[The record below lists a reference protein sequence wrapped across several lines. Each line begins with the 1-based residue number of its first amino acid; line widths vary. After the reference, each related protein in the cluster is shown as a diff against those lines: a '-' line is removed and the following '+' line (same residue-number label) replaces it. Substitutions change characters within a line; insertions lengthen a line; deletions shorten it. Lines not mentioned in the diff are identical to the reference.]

1 MYFDCAGS
9 HKLRVAI
16 LVPCIFPVNSHV
28 KWLLWHVHVQFDCA
42 GSHKVI
48 LMKSSKRSCGDS
60 GDVLS
65 CTGPYYKILCRS
77 CWNPLKSSE
86 RSLPA
91 WSCTDPYEKLL
102 WRSCWNPL
110 RSPCGL
116 AQILMRRPCADP
128 SEVLSKR
135 SLRDLEQ
142 VLGKRSCG
150 DLGEVLAKRS
160 LHDLVPNLVRRCCGD
175 PVQILPKWSWHYDFE
190 GALHQ
195 KCLYGSS
202 SGMLLGSSCMKV
214 W

>member
-1 MYFDCAGS
+1 
-9 HKLRVAI
+9 
-16 LVPCIFPVNSHV
+16 
-28 KWLLWHVHVQFDCA
+28 
-42 GSHKVI
+42 
-48 LMKSSKRSCGDS
+48 
-60 GDVLS
+60 
-65 CTGPYYKILCRS
+65 
-77 CWNPLKSSE
+77 
-86 RSLPA
+86 
-91 WSCTDPYEKLL
+91 
-102 WRSCWNPL
+102 
-110 RSPCGL
+110 
-116 AQILMRRPCADP
+116 MRRPCADP

-160 LHDLVPNLVRRCCGD
+160 LHDLVQASMRRSCGNPGEFVRSLVTIVLKSSKRSLHDLVPNLVRRCCCD